1 LRSYERLDSH
11 EVQEVPWKEPEMEE
25 AGARKVAFS
34 DISCFV
40 LFFVQAPSSEPFANG
55 ECP

>member
-1 LRSYERLDSH
+1 
-11 EVQEVPWKEPEMEE
+11 VQEVPWKEPEMEE

-55 ECP
+55 NVRNDLQDNSVET